1 MTVFWTFCILKGR
14 RNHVREGTAAVRPQG
29 KVRGYGEKIE
39 IRLFGTP
46 AILADGEPVG
56 FPYKKV
62 EGFLYYL
69 CVKKQITREEAICLL
84 WGDEDEASGRKK
96 LRDAIYQ
103 VRKKLNKDIIL
114 TAGHTGIALNPAC
127 PVSIDWDHVKKGHL
141 GEQKPFL
148 EYFYIKK
155 CLEFEEWVGGIRAMQ
170 SEESVKNASGKFRE
184 AERRETW
191 RRSRNTAPF
200 L

>member
-1 MTVFWTFCILKGR
+1 M
-14 RNHVREGTAAVRPQG
+14 
-29 KVRGYGEKIE
+29 
-39 IRLFGTP
+39 
-46 AILADGEPVG
+46 
-56 FPYKKV
+56 
-62 EGFLYYL
+62 
-69 CVKKQITREEAICLL
+69 KKQITREEAICLL

-103 VRKKLNKDIIL
+103 VRKKLDKDIIL

-155 CLEFEEWVGGIRAMQ
+155 CLEF
-170 SEESVKNASGKFRE
+170 
-184 AERRETW
+184 
-191 RRSRNTAPF
+191 
-200 L
+200 

>member
-1 MTVFWTFCILKGR
+1 MK
-14 RNHVREGTAAVRPQG
+14 
-29 KVRGYGEKIE
+29 KIE

-103 VRKKLNKDIIL
+103 VRKKLDKDIIL

-155 CLEFEEWVGGIRAMQ
+155 CLEFEEWVGGIQ
-170 SEESVKNASGKFRE
+170 GH
-184 AERRETW
+184 AERGVCKKCLWEIPGGQREG
-191 RRSRNTAPF
+191 RHGGGPEIRLPSYKRGSI
-200 L
+200 

>member
-1 MTVFWTFCILKGR
+1 MK
-14 RNHVREGTAAVRPQG
+14 
-29 KVRGYGEKIE
+29 KIE

-103 VRKKLNKDIIL
+103 VRKKLDKDIIL

-155 CLEFEEWVGGIRAMQ
+155 WKMAVI
-170 SEESVKNASGKFRE
+170 ASF
-184 AERRETW
+184 
-191 RRSRNTAPF
+191 
-200 L
+200 